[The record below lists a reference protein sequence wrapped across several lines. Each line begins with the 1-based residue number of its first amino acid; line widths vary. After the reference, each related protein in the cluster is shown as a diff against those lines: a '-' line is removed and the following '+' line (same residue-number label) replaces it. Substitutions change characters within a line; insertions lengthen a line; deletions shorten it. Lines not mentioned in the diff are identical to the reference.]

1 MYIGYNLIKFT
12 LGKGKLY
19 MKRRILAVYLSLVLA
34 MGSAGTVFANTQS
47 DLQAV
52 EGKIASAETRIEQ
65 LQEEIGRYDFEIAVL
80 YNGEIISTK
89 PYFIVRSFS
98 FKWYSMG
105 ANLQYYLIQTP
116 ESGISK
122 QGMYTGAFQ
131 IVGTEWIQIGNDL
144 VEAQVLKEFPPAYS
158 KYLDEITTL
167 RKELEQMKAQKA
179 ALEVQAEQ
187 ERYLPPAWA
196 QETVD
201 RAIAKGAVPGEI
213 CIDYQTPIT
222 RAEFCR
228 SIIMGIQGA
237 YGELGAAYMETEL
250 PYLNYLYDAS
260 EVQFADC
267 NDPFVTLAARAGIV
281 SGGADGNFH
290 PNDSITR
297 EQAAAMLVRTLKAM
311 GFTVTTGTPVE
322 FSDLGQASSYAVK
335 DIQQITASKVNDVS
349 VMSGVNQHEFA
360 PKGTFTR
367 AQAIVAIQ
375 RLMDYTQ
382 SEELINKQWEQAYAS
397 PLGEYAGEYEV
408 GDFFVGL
415 HPSSTGEYTLNVQ
428 KNRYKEDGTWDILDF
443 ANSEVLQING
453 NRAVASYTDDYGN
466 RGEMI
471 FEFGDTCW
479 ITVTV
484 TDQQSK
490 ETLEMARTQMSMSGD
505 VG

>member
-1 MYIGYNLIKFT
+1 
-12 LGKGKLY
+12 
-19 MKRRILAVYLSLVLA
+19 MKKNILAVVLSAVLA
-34 MGSAGTVFANTQS
+34 MGSAGTVFADTQS

-52 EGKIASAETRIEQ
+52 EGKIASTEAQIVQ
-65 LQEEIGRYDFEIAVL
+65 LENELKQYDLDIAIIR
-80 YNGEIISTK
+80 GEIISTS
-89 PYFIVRSFS
+89 PYFVVRGKNFGIDMISGNFRYYIV
-98 FKWYSMG
+98 
-105 ANLQYYLIQTP
+105 QTP
-116 ESGISK
+116 ESGVSGFGIF
-122 QGMYTGAFQ
+122 TGGYQ
-131 IVGTEWIQIGNDL
+131 VVGTQWIEIKGNL
-144 VEAQVLKEFPPAYS
+144 VEAIVLTDYPPTYDQKGDQLSA
-158 KYLDEITTL
+158 L
-167 RKELEQMKAQKA
+167 RKEIEQLKAQKV

-260 EVQFADC
+260 EVRFADC

-290 PNDSITR
+290 PYDSITR

-311 GFTVTTGTPVE
+311 GFTVTTGNPVE

-335 DIQQITASKVNDVS
+335 DIQQITASKVNGVS
-349 VMSGVNQHEFA
+349 VMSGINQHEFT

-408 GDFFVGL
+408 ADFFVGL

-484 TDQQSK
+484 TDQQSE
-490 ETLEMARTQMSMSGD
+490 ETLEMARTQISMSGD

>member
-1 MYIGYNLIKFT
+1 
-12 LGKGKLY
+12 
-19 MKRRILAVYLSLVLA
+19 MKKKTLAVVLSAVLA
-34 MGSAGTVFANTQS
+34 MGSAGTVFADTQS
-47 DLQAV
+47 DLHAV
-52 EGKIASAETRIEQ
+52 EGKIASTEAQIVQ
-65 LQEEIGRYDFEIAVL
+65 LENELKQYDLDIAIIR
-80 YNGEIISTK
+80 GEIISTS
-89 PYFIVRSFS
+89 PYFVVRGKNFGIDMISGNFRYYIV
-98 FKWYSMG
+98 
-105 ANLQYYLIQTP
+105 QTP
-116 ESGISK
+116 ESGVSGFGIF
-122 QGMYTGAFQ
+122 TGGYQ
-131 IVGTEWIQIGNDL
+131 VVGTQWIEVKGNL
-144 VEAQVLKEFPPAYS
+144 VEAIVLTDYPPTYDQKGDQLSA
-158 KYLDEITTL
+158 L
-167 RKELEQMKAQKA
+167 RKEIEQLKAQKA

-260 EVQFADC
+260 EVRFADC

-290 PNDSITR
+290 PYDSITR

-311 GFTVTTGTPVE
+311 GFTVITGNPVE

-335 DIQQITASKVNDVS
+335 DIQQITASKVNGVS

-484 TDQQSK
+484 TDQQNE
-490 ETLEMARTQMSMSGD
+490 ETLEMARTQISMSGD

>member
-1 MYIGYNLIKFT
+1 
-12 LGKGKLY
+12 
-19 MKRRILAVYLSLVLA
+19 MKKNILAVVLSAVLA
-34 MGSAGTVFANTQS
+34 MGSAGTVFADTQS

-52 EGKIASAETRIEQ
+52 EGKIASTEAQIVQ
-65 LQEEIGRYDFEIAVL
+65 LENELKQYDLDIAIIR
-80 YNGEIISTK
+80 GEIISTS
-89 PYFIVRSFS
+89 PYFVVRGKNFGIDMISGNFRYYIV
-98 FKWYSMG
+98 
-105 ANLQYYLIQTP
+105 QTP
-116 ESGISK
+116 ESGVSGFGIF
-122 QGMYTGAFQ
+122 TGGYQ
-131 IVGTEWIQIGNDL
+131 VVGTQWIEIKGNL
-144 VEAQVLKEFPPAYS
+144 VEAIVLTDYPPTYDQKGDQLSA
-158 KYLDEITTL
+158 L
-167 RKELEQMKAQKA
+167 RKEIEQLKAQKV

-260 EVQFADC
+260 EVRFADC

-281 SGGADGNFH
+281 SGGVDGNFH
-290 PNDSITR
+290 PYDSITR

-311 GFTVTTGTPVE
+311 GFTVTTGNPVE

-335 DIQQITASKVNDVS
+335 DIQQITASKVNGVS
-349 VMSGVNQHEFA
+349 VMSGINQHEFA

-367 AQAIVAIQ
+367 VQAIVAIQ

-471 FEFGDTCW
+471 FEFGDTCC

-484 TDQQSK
+484 TDQQSE
-490 ETLEMARTQMSMSGD
+490 ETLEMARTQISMSGD

>member
-1 MYIGYNLIKFT
+1 
-12 LGKGKLY
+12 
-19 MKRRILAVYLSLVLA
+19 MKKTLAVVLSAVLA
-34 MGSAGTVFANTQS
+34 MGSAGTVFADTQS

-52 EGKIASAETRIEQ
+52 EGKIASAQAQIVQ
-65 LQEEIGRYDFEIAVL
+65 LEKELAQYDLDTVTIFM
-80 YNGEIISTK
+80 GEIISTS
-89 PYFIVRSFS
+89 PYFVV
-98 FKWYSMG
+98 KG
-105 ANLQYYLIQTP
+105 ADFGFDSISGNVHYYIIKTP
-116 ESGISK
+116 ESGV
-122 QGMYTGAFQ
+122 QGYGLFTGGYQ
-131 IVGTEWIQIGNDL
+131 VVGTQWIEVKGNW
-144 VEAQVLKEFPPAYS
+144 VEAIVLTDYPPAYDQKGDQLS
-158 KYLDEITTL
+158 AL
-167 RKELEQMKAQKA
+167 RKEIEQLKAQKA

-290 PNDSITR
+290 PYDSITR

-311 GFTVTTGTPVE
+311 GFTVTTGTPEE

-335 DIQQITASKVNDVS
+335 DIQQITASKVNGVS

-397 PLGEYAGEYEV
+397 PLGAYAGEYEV
-408 GDFFVGL
+408 GNFFVGL

-428 KNRYKEDGTWDILDF
+428 KNRYRENGTWDILDF
-443 ANSEVLQING
+443 ANSEVLQISG

-484 TDQQSK
+484 TDQQNE

>member
-1 MYIGYNLIKFT
+1 
-12 LGKGKLY
+12 
-19 MKRRILAVYLSLVLA
+19 MKKQFLTVSLSLVLA
-34 MGSAGTVFANTQS
+34 MGSAGTAFADTQS

-52 EGKIASAETRIEQ
+52 DGKIASTEAQIVQLENELEQ
-65 LQEEIGRYDFEIAVL
+65 YDLDIAIIR
-80 YNGEIISTK
+80 GEIISTS
-89 PYFIVRSFS
+89 PYFVVRGKNFGIDMISGNFRYYIV
-98 FKWYSMG
+98 
-105 ANLQYYLIQTP
+105 QTP
-116 ESGISK
+116 ESGVSGFGIF
-122 QGMYTGAFQ
+122 TGGYQ
-131 IVGTEWIQIGNDL
+131 VVGTQWIEVQGNL
-144 VEAQVLKEFPPAYS
+144 VEAIVLTDYPPAYDQKGDQLS
-158 KYLDEITTL
+158 AL
-167 RKELEQMKAQKA
+167 RKEIEQLKAQKA
-179 ALEVQAEQ
+179 ALEAQAEQ

-281 SGGADGNFH
+281 SGGVDGNFH
-290 PNDSITR
+290 PYDSITR

-311 GFTVTTGTPVE
+311 GFTVTTGNPAE

-335 DIQQITASKVNDVS
+335 DIQQITASKVNGVS

-382 SEELINKQWEQAYAS
+382 SEELINKQWEQAYAN

-484 TDQQSK
+484 TDQQNE
-490 ETLEMARTQMSMSGD
+490 ETLEMARTQIGMSGD

>member
-1 MYIGYNLIKFT
+1 MDIFRLCHR
-12 LGKGKLY
+12 GKGVIT
-19 MKRRILAVYLSLVLA
+19 MKKTLAVVLSVVLA
-34 MGSAGTVFANTQS
+34 MGSAGTVFADTQS

-52 EGKIASAETRIEQ
+52 EGKIASTEAQIVQ
-65 LQEEIGRYDFEIAVL
+65 LENELKQYDLDIAIIR
-80 YNGEIISTK
+80 GEIISTS
-89 PYFIVRSFS
+89 PYFVVRGKNFGIDMISGNFRYYIV
-98 FKWYSMG
+98 
-105 ANLQYYLIQTP
+105 QTP
-116 ESGISK
+116 ESGVSGFGIF
-122 QGMYTGAFQ
+122 TGGYQ
-131 IVGTEWIQIGNDL
+131 VVGTQWIEVKGNL
-144 VEAQVLKEFPPAYS
+144 VEAIVLTDYPPTYDQKGDQLSA
-158 KYLDEITTL
+158 L
-167 RKELEQMKAQKA
+167 RKEIEQLKAQKA
-179 ALEVQAEQ
+179 SLEVQAEQ

-290 PNDSITR
+290 PYDSITR

-311 GFTVTTGTPVE
+311 GFTVTTGNPVE

-335 DIQQITASKVNDVS
+335 DIQQITASKVNGVS

-466 RGEMI
+466 CGEMI

-484 TDQQSK
+484 TDQQNE
-490 ETLEMARTQMSMSGD
+490 ETLEMARTQISMSGD

>member
-1 MYIGYNLIKFT
+1 MDIFRLCHR
-12 LGKGKLY
+12 GKGVIT
-19 MKRRILAVYLSLVLA
+19 MKKTLAVVLSVVLA
-34 MGSAGTVFANTQS
+34 MGSAGTVFADTQS

-52 EGKIASAETRIEQ
+52 EGKIASTEAQIVQ
-65 LQEEIGRYDFEIAVL
+65 LENELKQYDLDIAIIR
-80 YNGEIISTK
+80 GEIISTS
-89 PYFIVRSFS
+89 PYFVVRGKNFGIDMISGNFRYYIV
-98 FKWYSMG
+98 
-105 ANLQYYLIQTP
+105 QTP
-116 ESGISK
+116 ESGVSGFGIF
-122 QGMYTGAFQ
+122 TGGYQ
-131 IVGTEWIQIGNDL
+131 VVGTQWIEVKGNL
-144 VEAQVLKEFPPAYS
+144 VEAIVLTDYPPTYDQKGDQLSA
-158 KYLDEITTL
+158 L
-167 RKELEQMKAQKA
+167 RKEIEQLKAQKA
-179 ALEVQAEQ
+179 SLEVQAEQ

-290 PNDSITR
+290 PYDSITR

-311 GFTVTTGTPVE
+311 GFTVTTGNPVE

-335 DIQQITASKVNDVS
+335 DIQQITASKVNGVS

-428 KNRYKEDGTWDILDF
+428 KNRYKEDGIWDILDF

-466 RGEMI
+466 CGEMI

-484 TDQQSK
+484 TDQQNE
-490 ETLEMARTQMSMSGD
+490 ETLEMARTQISMSGD